1 MQKVD
6 LSLRNGSTIA
16 VIGAGP
22 AGVFFADFAEQL
34 ARENGLDIS
43 LVLFDGKD
51 FTQKGPRGCNLCA
64 GVISETLVEHLKA
77 RRIVLPKEKVQ
88 RKITGYCL
96 NERSGSFLL
105 THPLQ
110 ESRITTV
117 FRGNGPTAAGHGGN
131 ISFDD
136 YLLQQVRRR
145 GVKVIDRLVKRI
157 ELSSDL
163 RNPARVIYEKN
174 DVESILEADLVV
186 GAFGLSRHML
196 KTIESL
202 QFGYRPPRTVRA
214 RNLEIYLDQ
223 DFILEHFGNNICT
236 YNLSSAKG
244 MWVASIIPKREY
256 ITVNIVGKRDVT
268 KEELLK
274 FVDHLV
280 RSNMLPPNWTWSDNL
295 CRCTPQVAVTAAQK
309 PFTDRLVM
317 IGDASCSRYY
327 KNGIES
333 AFTTAKLAAFT
344 AFNCGI
350 SASAFRL
357 DYFKQIRKKIVKDNS
372 YGRILFKTNNLVAGS
387 AFLSEVMLTA
397 AGRASKHGKMNLM
410 QDILWQMYTGNIPYK
425 TIVLKFLHPRLQWE
439 LTVTTFKLIVRRIV
453 SALKIGSEE

>member
-1 MQKVD
+1 MKRVS
-6 LSLRNGSTIA
+6 LSLKNGSTIA

-34 ARENGLDIS
+34 AREKGLDIS
-43 LVLFDGKD
+43 IVLFDGKD
-51 FTQKGPRGCNLCA
+51 FTQRGPRGCNLCA
-64 GVISETLVEHLKA
+64 GVISETLVERLKG
-77 RRIVLPKEKVQ
+77 RGIVLPREKVQ
-88 RKITGYCL
+88 RKIAGYCL

-105 THPLQ
+105 THPLK

-117 FRGNGPTAAGHGGN
+117 FRGNGPRAAGHGGN

-136 YLLQQVRRR
+136 YLLEQVRSK

-174 DVESILEADLVV
+174 NVESILEADLVV
-186 GAFGLSRHML
+186 GAFGLSRNML
-196 KTIESL
+196 KTIERL
-202 QFGYRPPRTVRA
+202 KFGYRSPRTVRA
-214 RNLEIYLDQ
+214 RNLEIYLDE
-223 DFILEHFGNNICT
+223 DFIHEHFGNNIYT

-244 MWVASIIPKREY
+244 MWVASIIPKKEY

-274 FVDHLV
+274 FVEHLA
-280 RSNMLPPNWTWSDNL
+280 RSNMLPENWTWSGNL
-295 CRCTPQVAVTAAQK
+295 CSCTPRIAVTSARK

-333 AFTTAKLAAFT
+333 AFTTAKLAALT
-344 AFNCGI
+344 AFNYGI
-350 SASAFRL
+350 SESAFKV
-357 DYFKQIRKKIVKDNS
+357 DYFKRIRKIIVKDNS
-372 YGRILFKTNNLVAGS
+372 YGRILFNINNLVAGS
-387 AFLSEVMLTA
+387 VFLSEVMLTV
-397 AGRASKHGKMNLM
+397 AGQVSGHRKMNLM
-410 QDILWQMYTGNIPYK
+410 RDILWQMYTGNAPYK
-425 TIVLKFLHPRLQWE
+425 TIVLKFAHPLLQWE
-439 LTVTTFKLIVRRIV
+439 LTVTTFKLIGRRII
-453 SALKIGSEE
+453 SALKRGSGE